1 MQTQHHRI
9 RLLNCTRIDSN
20 QWPLIKSQSPHPKVH
35 PASRVPTIS
44 TSLMRQKKPVLICP
58 IHAELA
64 PAPRARAR
72 FQVVLLI
79 NRIRASWTMNRSPKA
94 SPFSAWLTQ
103 QAIARSRVKQKKTS
117 DFIWAEHGGAVSL
130 SPQSQAQ
137 DLALRI
143 ADRPKKKSWHSMPGT
158 PSLMTRT
165 RSGKMRKHLC
175 VRLALLLLVEDR
187 QTLFP
192 FFFTSSIPFTSATT

>member
-1 MQTQHHRI
+1 MHQQQHQI
-9 RLLNCTRIDSN
+9 RLLICARIDSN

-117 DFIWAEHGGAVSL
+117 DFIWAKNGVAVSL
-130 SPQSQAQ
+130 SPKSQTQ
-137 DLALRI
+137 DLAIRI
-143 ADRPKKKSWHSMPGT
+143 LDLPKKRARRSMSGP
-158 PSLMTRT
+158 PSLMT
-165 RSGKMRKHLC
+165 
-175 VRLALLLLVEDR
+175 
-187 QTLFP
+187 
-192 FFFTSSIPFTSATT
+192 

>member
-1 MQTQHHRI
+1 MHQQQHRI
-9 RLLNCTRIDSN
+9 RLLICARIDSN

-72 FQVVLLI
+72 FRVVLLI

-117 DFIWAEHGGAVSL
+117 DFIWAENGGAVSL
-130 SPQSQAQ
+130 TPHPQAQ
-137 DLALRI
+137 DLSLRI
-143 ADRPKKKSWHSMPGT
+143 VDHPKKKSRRSMPGP
-158 PSLMTRT
+158 PSLMT
-165 RSGKMRKHLC
+165 
-175 VRLALLLLVEDR
+175 
-187 QTLFP
+187 
-192 FFFTSSIPFTSATT
+192 

>member
-1 MQTQHHRI
+1 MHQQQHRI
-9 RLLNCTRIDSN
+9 RLLICARIDSN

-44 TSLMRQKKPVLICP
+44 IFLMRQKKLVLICP

-117 DFIWAEHGGAVSL
+117 DFIRAKNGGAVSL
-130 SPQSQAQ
+130 SPKSQTQ
-137 DLALRI
+137 DLAI
-143 ADRPKKKSWHSMPGT
+143 KIVDRPKKKSRCSMPGP
-158 PSLMTRT
+158 PSLMT
-165 RSGKMRKHLC
+165 
-175 VRLALLLLVEDR
+175 
-187 QTLFP
+187 
-192 FFFTSSIPFTSATT
+192 

>member
-1 MQTQHHRI
+1 MQQQQHRI
-9 RLLNCTRIDSN
+9 RLLIYERFDSN

-44 TSLMRQKKPVLICP
+44 TSLMLQKKLVLICP

-117 DFIWAEHGGAVSL
+117 DFIWAENGGAVSL
-130 SPQSQAQ
+130 TPHPQAQ
-137 DLALRI
+137 DLSLRI
-143 ADRPKKKSWHSMPGT
+143 VDHPKKKSRRSMPGP
-158 PSLMTRT
+158 PSLMT
-165 RSGKMRKHLC
+165 
-175 VRLALLLLVEDR
+175 
-187 QTLFP
+187 
-192 FFFTSSIPFTSATT
+192 